1 MLPMSDSEKL
11 YYIRSNVDTTKYYK
25 RGKNPKT
32 LIKAKNKSEAEKFT
46 LLETMNYTSGKKE
59 YMYSIMPVEDD
70 SEIEQ
75 EVVQEDTSIELYNN
89 GSIIDYNESNI
100 FNNIN
105 WEELL
110 LNLKDIS
117 DNIDTYE
124 KNVKETMSN
133 IDKEICDIMH
143 YLEFKDLDDNDK
155 IKVATMLQE
164 RRRYRR
170 KVKDEYEK
178 ILIARSTFLNNSFK
192 NKIKQFCTDVES
204 MNYRHYNPRK
214 LNELFDSK
222 SITV

>member
-1 MLPMSDSEKL
+1 
-11 YYIRSNVDTTKYYK
+11 
-25 RGKNPKT
+25 
-32 LIKAKNKSEAEKFT
+32 
-46 LLETMNYTSGKKE
+46 
-59 YMYSIMPVEDD
+59 
-70 SEIEQ
+70 
-75 EVVQEDTSIELYNN
+75 
-89 GSIIDYNESNI
+89 
-100 FNNIN
+100 
-105 WEELL
+105 
-110 LNLKDIS
+110 
-117 DNIDTYE
+117 
-124 KNVKETMSN
+124 
-133 IDKEICDIMH
+133 MH

-204 MNYRHYNPRK
+204 MNYRHYTPRK

>member
-1 MLPMSDSEKL
+1 MLLMSDSEKL
-11 YYIRSNVDTTKYYK
+11 YYIASSVDTTKYYK
-25 RGKNPKT
+25 RGKNPKS

-46 LLETMNYTSGKKE
+46 LLETIDYTSGKKE
-59 YMYSIMPVEDD
+59 YIYSIIPVEDD